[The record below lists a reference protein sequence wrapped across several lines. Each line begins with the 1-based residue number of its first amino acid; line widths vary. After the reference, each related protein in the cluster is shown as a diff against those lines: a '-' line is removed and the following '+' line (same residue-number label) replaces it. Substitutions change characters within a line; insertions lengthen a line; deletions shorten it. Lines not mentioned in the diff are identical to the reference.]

1 MPPRKSGLGRGLDAL
16 IGQAR
21 SATTSDVDLSLGR
34 GAASNVAGDTSGSP
48 ESREARV
55 VQYAPLEVEIG
66 RIEPNPMQP
75 RKRFDEEQLAEL
87 SDSIREHGLIQP
99 LVVTEAAPREGDPPG
114 RPRYQLIAGE
124 RRWQASKIA
133 GMVRVPVVVREAAG
147 RELLELALVENV
159 QRADL
164 NPLEEAAAYQ
174 QLAEE
179 FGLTQEEIGKRVG
192 KSRFA
197 VSNTLRLRQLP
208 ASVQQA
214 VLDGQLSEGHARAIL
229 GLAADREGM
238 RLLAQHVIQKS
249 LSVRETEELVR
260 RALQDTSNGQGRA
273 GRPRDASAAEIED
286 RFRNLLGTKV
296 QLTRSRRGGRLVI
309 HYYDDE
315 QLISLYDRM
324 AGPE

>member
-1 MPPRKSGLGRGLDAL
+1 MPSRKSGLGRGLDAL

-21 SATTSDVDLSLGR
+21 FTARDNVESSLDPGIGASYGDGLGR
-34 GAASNVAGDTSGSP
+34 P
-48 ESREARV
+48 EGQV

-75 RKRFDEEQLAEL
+75 RKHFDEVQLAEL

-99 LVVTEAAPREGDPPG
+99 LVVTEAARREGDSPG
-114 RPRYQLIAGE
+114 RQRYQLIAGE

-164 NPLEEAAAYQ
+164 NALEEAAAYQ

-214 VLDGQLSEGHARAIL
+214 VLDEQLSEGHARAIL
-229 GLAADREGM
+229 GLVGDREGM
-238 RLLAQHVIQKS
+238 SLLAQHVIQKG

-260 RALQDTSNGQGRA
+260 RTLQDTSKGQGRA
-273 GRPRDASAAEIED
+273 GRPRDASADEIED

-296 QLTRSRRGGRLVI
+296 HLTRSRRGGRLVI